1 MLAEVNEQTEVAA
14 RDYLHGP
21 DRSIKVAVMCTIG
34 PRRIS
39 RFLAHYHSVHS
50 NTRVVTFDVAHNQLI
65 DRLLDGHADCALV
78 GAEVNDEQRTN
89 SMPLYR
95 EQLVLVHSK
104 QHPFTSR
111 ESVTLDD
118 VLEEPYLNRLSCEFR
133 FLFIERCQEKG
144 FEPNIRVLSD
154 NDAWIQTLIRDNV
167 GVSIMPQESIIIDGL
182 ATTPLNAE
190 NMHRDVSLI
199 VPTGREDT
207 ADIRNFLQV
216 AREYQWSA
224 D

>member
-1 MLAEVNEQTEVAA
+1 MAGFRRERFDLDITRVRYFLAFCDTLNFSTTARQLDISQPALTRALMRLEDELGGALVRREGKRTHLTPFGNAMVPQFRMLAEVNEQTEVAA

-21 DRSIKVAVMCTIG
+21 DRSIEVAVMCTIG

-118 VLEEPYLNRLSCEFR
+118 VLEEPYL
-133 FLFIERCQEKG
+133 
-144 FEPNIRVLSD
+144 
-154 NDAWIQTLIRDNV
+154 
-167 GVSIMPQESIIIDGL
+167 
-182 ATTPLNAE
+182 
-190 NMHRDVSLI
+190 SLI
-199 VPTGREDT
+199 H
-207 ADIRNFLQV
+207 I
-216 AREYQWSA
+216 
-224 D
+224 